1 MADNSEDF
9 KFNLDVRDSLAG
21 LDKVKDTIVS
31 LGDSKNLS
39 GLIQGFTRL
48 AGPIALA
55 GTALFAFKAAI
66 DMSVEGEQIIRIEE
80 NFKNFSNQVGVSND
94 EMIHGI
100 EKSTQGM
107 VDLEDA
113 MASAGKVM
121 IDFGSDARR
130 IPELFDV
137 ATKASLVY
145 GGSVTDNFEKISLAI
160 TGGNTRM
167 LKSIGLKVDAANA
180 EAKYAISLGKTVDTL
195 TEQEK
200 KQALLNAVLAKGNES
215 FKTVDASVTPLTVSI
230 KKLGITMHDIGENI
244 AKSLAQTI
252 GGPLSKAFDYFN
264 EKLKGL
270 VPKAPMDEA
279 KERVE
284 TLKNKILEAQE
295 ILDKRAEAKGFIE
308 SVKAFWSTAGPMT
321 EKIKYDL
328 AAYNIELKKAEENL
342 ESLQKKQSEAGPK
355 GTTKKPEKSQ
365 EEIAAEKAQYS
376 QFQKDLILIK
386 QQRLQS
392 EMNIETDASKYKQQL
407 NDQIV
412 LFEEQTQNKI
422 AQISANAGLGKT
434 YTHAQAAQIIEQIEA
449 DKTAKIKALQDDL
462 ENNQMK
468 VFDNQLKNAKTASEG
483 MVAAF
488 AQGAAQAKK
497 ESKDFG
503 AQGVQTFNSVKNN
516 AVSAFKAMGDGSKS
530 AGDAIKGFLLNS
542 VADYVE
548 MKGQAMLLEGMWP
561 PNPLAIAAGGGL
573 IALSAAMRSA
583 AGGGGGSSSGGAV
596 SGGGASAGPMSSP
609 APVEQQKK
617 SVTVQVQGNYFET
630 EQTKTRLLEMM
641 REASDATDFKY
652 QQIGVS

>member
-1 MADNSEDF
+1 MSGNSEDF
-9 KFNLDVRDSLAG
+9 KFNLDVRDATASIETVRNSITA
-21 LDKVKDTIVS
+21 

-39 GLIQGFTRL
+39 GLIQSFTRL

-55 GTALFAFKAAI
+55 GTALLAFKAAV
-66 DMSVEGEQIIRIEE
+66 DMSVAGESIIRIEE
-80 NFKNFSNQVGVSND
+80 NFKNFSNQVGVSSE
-94 EMIHGI
+94 EMIKGI
-100 EKSTQGM
+100 EKSTHGM

-113 MASAGKVM
+113 MSSANKVM
-121 IDFGSDARR
+121 IDFGEGAEK
-130 IPELFDV
+130 IPELFDI

-145 GGSVTDNFEKISLAI
+145 GGSVTENFEKISMAI

-167 LKSIGLKVDAANA
+167 LKSVGLKVDAASA
-180 EAKYAISLGKTVDTL
+180 ESKYALALGKTVDTL

-200 KQALLNAVLAKGNES
+200 RQATLNAVLAKGKES
-215 FKTVDASVTPLTVSI
+215 FKSVDESVTPVTVSL
-230 KKLGITMHDIGENI
+230 KKLGITIHDIGEEITKNV
-244 AKSLAQTI
+244 AQTW
-252 GGPLSKAFDYFN
+252 GGPFAKVFDLIN
-264 EKLKGL
+264 KGL
-270 VPKAPMDEA
+270 KNFVPKAPIEEA

-284 TLKNKILEAQE
+284 SLKNKIQEAQE
-295 ILDKRAEAKGFIE
+295 VLAKRAEAKGFVE

-321 EKIKYDL
+321 EKIKLDL
-328 AAYNIELKKAEENL
+328 AVYNQEIVKAEDNL
-342 ESLQKKQSEAGPK
+342 AKLQKKQGEDVSQKA
-355 GTTKKPEKSQ
+355 KKPEKSQ

-376 QFQKDLILIK
+376 QFQKDLISIK

-422 AQISANAGLGKT
+422 SQISANAGMGKT

-468 VFDNQLKNAKTASEG
+468 VFDNQLRNAKTAADG
-483 MVAAF
+483 MATAF

-583 AGGGGGSSSGGAV
+583 AGGGGGGSSSGGAV
-596 SGGGASAGPMSSP
+596 AGGGASAGPTSAP